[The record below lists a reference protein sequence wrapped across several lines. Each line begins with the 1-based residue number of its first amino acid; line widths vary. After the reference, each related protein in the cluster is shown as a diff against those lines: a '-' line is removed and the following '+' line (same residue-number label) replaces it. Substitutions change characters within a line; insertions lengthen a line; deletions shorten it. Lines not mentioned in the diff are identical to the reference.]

1 MLEYFL
7 YYLIIINILT
17 FIIYGIDKEKAKKG
31 QWRIPE
37 SILLLLAVVGGSFG
51 AWFGM
56 RKFHHKT
63 RKPKFYISVPLIFI
77 VQVIVI
83 CTVMRKF
90 YYIKRRNHGNPG
102 SGNQHGD

>member
-17 FIIYGIDKEKAKKG
+17 FIIYGIDKEKCKKMG
-31 QWRIPE
+31 QWRISE

-56 RKFHHKT
+56 RKFHHKSQKI
-63 RKPKFYISVPLIFI
+63 RNFIF
-77 VQVIVI
+77 
-83 CTVMRKF
+83 RF
-90 YYIKRRNHGNPG
+90 R
-102 SGNQHGD
+102 

>member
-17 FIIYGIDKEKAKKG
+17 FIIYGIDK
-31 QWRIPE
+31 E

-56 RKFHHKT
+56 RKFHHKI

-90 YYIKRRNHGNPG
+90 YY
-102 SGNQHGD
+102 

>member
-37 SILLLLAVVGGSFG
+37 SILLLLAVMGGSSG

-56 RKFHHKT
+56 RKFHHKI

-83 CTVMRKF
+83 CTAMRKL
-90 YYIKRRNHGNPG
+90 YY
-102 SGNQHGD
+102 

>member
-90 YYIKRRNHGNPG
+90 YY
-102 SGNQHGD
+102 